1 MAPFGFGR
9 KQGGGPQQP
18 FITDITDGED
28 LEEIKKICHMLN
40 PNEEVFVVARQSR
53 LKPGAFF
60 RLSVSRSSCLFY
72 ECMKNKESAVTV
84 VMALVIVITTT

>member
-1 MAPFGFGR
+1 LRRAFGLDKKGEE
-9 KQGGGPQQP
+9 QQP
-18 FITDITDGED
+18 FITNIRDKQDR
-28 LEEIKKICHMLN
+28 EEINKISHMLN